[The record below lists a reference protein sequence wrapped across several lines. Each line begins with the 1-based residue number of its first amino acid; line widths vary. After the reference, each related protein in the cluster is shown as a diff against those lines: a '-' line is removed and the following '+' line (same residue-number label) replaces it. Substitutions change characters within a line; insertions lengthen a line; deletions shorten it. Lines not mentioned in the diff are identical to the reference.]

1 MSERFPGYL
10 YAKSARIV
18 EPAGSS
24 YKEWFS
30 HPALKSFEK
39 RIEAFRNGFQWVS
52 DSLKRHG
59 PVVVAETAGDG
70 IHALVVRFID
80 AGKDAYG
87 RSQTLRMEVFL
98 VPTDTSFDFIDGSF
112 SAEPDLTK
120 AEWSVAFG
128 TKGGDCGSSLK
139 RIVVGDPGTFR
150 LSGLSPATPSITS
163 AEALW
168 PGIPCRDATTK
179 FGGGKIPSPPSPTQG
194 TVGSHKR
201 RKEIKGWKRAA
212 LVMLLCLA
220 VSMLLNVFVACR
232 NAQMEASLALE
243 KKARKEAEEMVAK
256 NQIATQEV
264 RRMASRKG
272 EISDAVKTM
281 TRMKDDMD
289 DVISCLNSAIQDIED
304 ETDSRPAIHSGRSA
318 PLWNRD

>member
-59 PVVVAETAGDG
+59 PVVVAEAAGDG

-98 VPTDTSFDFIDGSF
+98 VPTDTAFDFIDGSF
-112 SAEPDLTK
+112 SAVSHRNIHHFQIRKML
-120 AEWSVAFG
+120 FG
-128 TKGGDCGSSLK
+128 LF
-139 RIVVGDPGTFR
+139 P
-150 LSGLSPATPSITS
+150 
-163 AEALW
+163 
-168 PGIPCRDATTK
+168 
-179 FGGGKIPSPPSPTQG
+179 
-194 TVGSHKR
+194 
-201 RKEIKGWKRAA
+201 
-212 LVMLLCLA
+212 
-220 VSMLLNVFVACR
+220 
-232 NAQMEASLALE
+232 
-243 KKARKEAEEMVAK
+243 
-256 NQIATQEV
+256 
-264 RRMASRKG
+264 
-272 EISDAVKTM
+272 
-281 TRMKDDMD
+281 
-289 DVISCLNSAIQDIED
+289 QDIANLLG
-304 ETDSRPAIHSGRSA
+304 T
-318 PLWNRD
+318 